1 MKKFATI
8 DDFIIPGVERVKILD
23 QELEKK
29 ILEELEELNRIRAIN
44 EFNAIQEA
52 KKIFIL

>member
-44 EFNAIQEA
+44 EFNAIQET